1 VTEPPQQRDLNL
13 LKPNFRERLER
24 WLTAARAAAA
34 PLTIGI
40 HETLRTPERQAW
52 LWAQGRTRPGPK
64 VTWTQHSKHQD
75 GLAADFHLIKNGAAV
90 WDAPIY
96 EALHRAVPPENFGL
110 RTLPGDLVHLE
121 LADDTLPVE
130 PERLLITLDAT
141 GAEVSRVALP
151 PGADVLLRATSD
163 GSRVYVRPDQ
173 P

>member
-1 VTEPPQQRDLNL
+1 MPEPAQQRSLDLL
-13 LKPNFRERLER
+13 RPDFRKRLEA
-24 WLTAARAAAA
+24 WLKVARVAAA
-34 PLTIGI
+34 PMTIGV
-40 HETLRTPERQAW
+40 HETLRSAERQAW
-52 LWAQGRTRPGPK
+52 LWEQGRSRPGQK
-64 VTWTQHSKHQD
+64 VTWTRHSKHQD
-75 GLAADFHLIKNGAAV
+75 GVAADFHLIKDGRAV
-90 WDAPIY
+90 WDAPVY

-163 GSRVYVRPDQ
+163 GSRVYVRPD
-173 P
+173 